1 MKNLNWKNIWIN
13 LRLVLIFGLVLF
25 LYAFTANRN
34 SHRKLVKSEVVFVGD
49 NNNFVKQETVNKL
62 LIENKSDVKTIEKLE
77 VDLDRLEKSINEQ
90 EMVQKSE
97 VFLSVDGVLKAM
109 VVQKT
114 PVARVFN
121 TNGSFYID
129 YEGNKMALSDNFTAR
144 VPLVSGEITAKNKAK
159 LSELLTVVYDDEF
172 LKKNIIG
179 IQILPNDDLIM
190 TNRNFNYQI
199 EFGKTVNIEKK
210 FKNYKAFFQKAVLD
224 STLTKY
230 KKINLRFTQQ
240 VVCTK

>member
-13 LRLVLIFGLVLF
+13 VRLVLIFGLVLF
-25 LYAFTANRN
+25 LYAFTSNRN
-34 SHRKLVKSEVVFVGD
+34 SHRKLIKSEVVFVGD

-144 VPLVSGEITAKNKAK
+144 VPLISGEITAKNKSK
-159 LSELLTVVYDDEF
+159 LSELLKMIYDDEF